1 MKVNERG
8 AYTANMR
15 VTGREICRVTY
26 RVPSRCTTLTSRG
39 RHQYV
44 LTQKE
49 KTSSASTSTTDYSQC
64 SAEDDSS
71 RVAGTDRRDSVRSH
85 MISEAWVFLS
95 PLFFRAPFGSPFPSL
110 KTLPCSIMPR
120 FPQRGNIQHSHS
132 ISTTSLQDAWWR
144 A

>member
-1 MKVNERG
+1 MEVDERG

-15 VTGREICRVTY
+15 ATGREICPVTY
-26 RVPSRCTTLTSRG
+26 RVPSRCAALTSRG

-44 LTQKE
+44 HTQKE

-95 PLFFRAPFGSPFPSL
+95 LLFFRAPFCEPLSQSKDLALFDYAPFP
-110 KTLPCSIMPR
+110 PAR
-120 FPQRGNIQHSHS
+120 
-132 ISTTSLQDAWWR
+132 
-144 A
+144 